1 MTYLQDTLALKFK
14 LQLRDQ
20 QALLKERE
28 LEIEQL
34 RKNIRS
40 TKIEE
45 LETELMT
52 LYKEASKMKSL
63 LNQTKN
69 QLDSVQ
75 NQKVRLSERLRQ
87 KNHLIAKL
95 KKEKD
100 MMPRISYSS

>member
-1 MTYLQDTLALKFK
+1 M
-14 LQLRDQ
+14 QLRDQ

-69 QLDSVQ
+69 
-75 NQKVRLSERLRQ
+75 
-87 KNHLIAKL
+87 
-95 KKEKD
+95 
-100 MMPRISYSS
+100 